1 MKLRL
6 PSLLLLILFCCTKG
20 VGQSSSNESPYK
32 ELSSGRSA
40 KVKIARTFTSEPGV
54 FKMRPFMLTQV
65 LSFDEH
71 ERLISEKT
79 FTYSE
84 TVFGV
89 DTSMVMQEL
98 FYKEGKHQ
106 LSFMKKTFIRVE
118 NKERHKKE
126 IGYDYTPDGKVA
138 RVLIYQPDGTIQEG
152 ETEEEAI
159 LANLKQVRGQS
170 VGSALDNKNI
180 RPNSINRSD
189 WVYRER
195 SNRGPA
201 RRLVVDQAT
210 PMATTIQHE
219 SIANGYITREVSST
233 GKVVSEQRVLLN
245 EKKQVSHVIT
255 SHHDLKGKAETVSIT
270 NHVYDVAG
278 REIEQTVLDKAGK
291 LNVKYAHTYDDQG
304 LLIESYWTGRNGKV
318 LKKMRYAYEFF

>member
-1 MKLRL
+1 MLW
-6 PSLLLLILFCCTKG
+6 LILVCCTKG
-20 VGQSSSNESPYK
+20 VGQRPPNESSYK
-32 ELSSGRSA
+32 ELASGGST
-40 KVKIARTFTSEPGV
+40 KVKIARTYTSEPGIL
-54 FKMRPFMLTQV
+54 KMQPFVLTQE
-65 LSFDEH
+65 LSFDEN

-98 FYKEGKHQ
+98 FYGEGKHQ
-106 LSFMKKTFIRVE
+106 LSFMKKTFINVL

-126 IGYDYTPDGKVA
+126 IGYEYTPDGKVA
-138 RVLIYQPDGTIQEG
+138 RVLFYQPDGTIQEW
-152 ETEEEAI
+152 ETEEEAL
-159 LANLKQVRGQS
+159 LASLKQARGQS
-170 VGSALDNKNI
+170 VASGLDNKSI
-180 RPNSINRSD
+180 SANSISRSD
-189 WVYRER
+189 WVYRDR
-195 SNRGPA
+195 RNSGPA
-201 RRLVVDQAT
+201 RRPVVDQAT

-255 SHHDLKGKAETVSIT
+255 SHHDLKGKATTVSIT
-270 NHVYDVAG
+270 NHVYDAAG

-304 LLIESYWTGRNGKV
+304 LLIESYWTGRKGKV
-318 LKKMRYAYEFF
+318 LKRMRYSYEFF